1 MSNLDN
7 KWKFILERSP
17 WWGGRFYERLDGL
30 VKSRIKKIISRAR
43 LSFDELNTAIIEIE
57 GVLNGHP
64 FKSRKI
70 L

>member
-1 MSNLDN
+1 MEVYLRT
-7 KWKFILERSP
+7 LPMVGEG
-17 WWGGRFYERLDGL
+17 GGRFYERLDGL